1 MFQGTWAWMATELSH
16 IGPGKPV
23 VHEAH
28 HDLESF
34 FYILLAICLL
44 YDNPG
49 HLKPTKVLVK
59 CFDPFFAVTQPSM
72 LKTITVQS
80 NFGWTALMILYVS
93 PHFRP
98 LIPLLEKVWK
108 ELILPI
114 KWHGDKVQVNGDF
127 THDDFIDSIVTT
139 LSKLPDSCWLSR
151 ERINSS
157 STAAVPQGSS
167 TSSCITPPHTTSTA
181 SPSCRIFRLSGDS
194 LQWVPP
200 IQIPGTSSA
209 SSLKHRFEN
218 ELTSD
223 SRLAKR
229 CSPVS
234 GAGDRSVSGSR
245 STDSEVSSTVVSWV
259 NVDESNTV
267 M

>member
-16 IGPGKPV
+16 IGPGKLV

-28 HDLESF
+28 HNLESF

-49 HLKPTKVLVK
+49 RLKPTKVLAK
-59 CFDPFFAVTQPSM
+59 CFGPFFAVTQPST
-72 LKTITVQS
+72 LKTVTVQS
-80 NFGWTALMILYVS
+80 NFSWTALMIPYVS

-114 KWHGDKVQVNGDF
+114 EWHGDKVQVNGDF
-127 THDDFIDSIVTT
+127 THDDFIDSIITT

-151 ERINSS
+151 EQINSS
-157 STAAVPQGSS
+157 STAAVLQGSS
-167 TSSCITPPHTTSTA
+167 TSSCITPPHTTSTV
-181 SPSCRIFRLSGDS
+181 SPSCGIFRLSGDS

-209 SSLKHRFEN
+209 SSSKRHFKN

-229 CSPVS
+229 RSPVS